1 MNCSIATVSAIT
13 LFSAGAFGQA
23 INVLPTTVTPLGTP
37 WYSDG
42 NSGGGASGIT
52 SYTGIDGDGAA
63 LIQGDRTRFVNGFQF
78 NSDTTPSLGLA
89 SNLTRFS
96 YDWNVVQTGPTV
108 ATAQAPA
115 LRLILRDPTNGRRIE
130 IVWEDGEQ
138 SSQQFVPPGGS
149 GTLGAVYS
157 GDFFAPGSRVYA
169 FTAGL
174 GRGVFDNG
182 GLLITASAIPWS
194 TMSTYLPSGTFI
206 TGISLG
212 VGSSVGSF
220 IGYADHVDFAVAG
233 GIDTTMNFVP
243 TPGAAAALGLGGLAA
258 FRRRRSV

>member
-1 MNCSIATVSAIT
+1 MSRSVISVSAVLLVST
-13 LFSAGAFGQA
+13 VAFGQA

-52 SYTGIDGDGAA
+52 NYAGIDGDGAA
-63 LIQGDRTRFVNGFQF
+63 MIQGDRTRFVNGYQF
-78 NSDTTPSLGLA
+78 NTNATPSLGLA
-89 SNLTRFS
+89 ADLTRFS
-96 YDWNVVQTGPTV
+96 YDWNVVQTGVTV
-108 ATAQAPA
+108 PTAQAPA

-130 IVWEDGEQ
+130 IIWEDGEQ

-169 FTAGL
+169 FTAGF
-174 GRGVFDNG
+174 GRGVYDSG
-182 GLLITASAIPWS
+182 GSLITDAAISWS
-194 TMSTYLPSGTFI
+194 TMSSYLPTDTFI

-212 VGSSVGSF
+212 VGSSVGAF
-220 IGYADHVDFAVAG
+220 VGYADHVDFAVAG
-233 GIDTTMNFVP
+233 GIDTTMNFIP
-243 TPGAAAALGLGGLAA
+243 TPGAAALLGLGGLALG
-258 FRRRRSV
+258 RRRRA